1 MAQTEKVG
9 DKSYYE
15 VRGNVKMISYKYYD
29 VNFNKEGQ
37 ALCLGYTKTR
47 KKGNTVEYIVPND
60 MVGDM
65 VTTYDNKGR
74 LIKHDGF
81 EFRLNNLKYDDSDN
95 LIYYEGPWEDTGLKC
110 VTIAYDSLG
119 YCSQTVEKL
128 YELQAKSKN
137 TIKDKFGN
145 VYGLVGTNTYTI
157 LQKDAKGNWTKRKR
171 NDGKV
176 ESRKI
181 YYY

>member
-15 VRGNVKMISYKYYD
+15 VRGNVKMISYEDEYTPYD
-29 VNFNKEGQ
+29 VEFNKEGQ
-37 ALCLGYTKTR
+37 SLCLGYTKTR

-60 MVGDM
+60 VIDEE

-74 LIKHDGF
+74 LIKHQGF
-81 EFRLNNLKYDDSDN
+81 EFYIRNMKYDDSDN
-95 LIYYEGPWEDTGLKC
+95 LIYYESGGYWGDESETR
-110 VTIAYDSLG
+110 TYDSLG
-119 YCSQTVEKL
+119 YCCKKIKKVQ
-128 YELQAKSKN
+128 ELGEETGKTN
-137 TIKDKFGN
+137 T
-145 VYGLVGTNTYTI
+145 YTYTI

>member
-15 VRGNVKMISYKYYD
+15 VRGNVKMISYKVYD
-29 VNFNKEGQ
+29 VEFNKEGQ

-47 KKGNTVEYIVPND
+47 KKGNAVEYIVSN

-74 LIKHDGF
+74 LIKHEGF
-81 EFRLNNLKYDDSDN
+81 EIYIRNMKYDDSDN
-95 LIYYEGPWEDTGLKC
+95 LIYYESVGEGYDESETR
-110 VTIAYDSLG
+110 TYDSLG
-119 YCSQTVEKL
+119 YCCK
-128 YELQAKSKN
+128 K
-137 TIKDKFGN
+137 IKKVQEAGEETEE
-145 VYGLVGTNTYTI
+145 TNTYTYTV
-157 LQKDAKGNWTKRKR
+157 LQKDAQGNWTKRKD
-171 NDGKV
+171 NNGDI